1 VHVLHISQINF
12 DDVRGQ
18 SALCLLYSDCGIVSL
33 QCKSDLPMEAC
44 EKQHRAAWLKDAL
57 RQQRKMPE
65 FRNGQLEINVCPR
78 ALSSIGVTEP

>member
-1 VHVLHISQINF
+1 
-12 DDVRGQ
+12 
-18 SALCLLYSDCGIVSL
+18 
-33 QCKSDLPMEAC
+33 MEAC

-65 FRNGQLEINVCPR
+65 FRNGQLEINVCPT